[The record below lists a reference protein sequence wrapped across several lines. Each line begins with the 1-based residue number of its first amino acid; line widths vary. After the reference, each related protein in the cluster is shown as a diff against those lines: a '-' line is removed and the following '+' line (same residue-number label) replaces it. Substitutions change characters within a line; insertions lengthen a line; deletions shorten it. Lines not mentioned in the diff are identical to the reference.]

1 MHVVSRAPRPTCLN
15 RLTVTTVVQE
25 VSRAETLTERIS
37 VTDVALR
44 LLGAG
49 ALAISSYVHL
59 HLADHYTSLG
69 DTITMGDLFYAEGAI
84 AAAVGLWVLVTG
96 GRWAWVATL
105 LVAAASFGAVMLY
118 RYVNVGSIG
127 PIPNMYDPSWLP
139 SPDKGMSAVAEG
151 AGVVIAALALLR
163 SGVRR

>member
-1 MHVVSRAPRPTCLN
+1 M
-15 RLTVTTVVQE
+15 
-25 VSRAETLTERIS
+25 SRAESLTDRIS
-37 VTDVALR
+37 LTDVVLR

-59 HLADHYTSLG
+59 HLADHYSSLG
-69 DTITMGDLFYAEGAI
+69 DTITMGDLFYAEGAV
-84 AAAVGLWVLVTG
+84 AAAVALWVIVTG
-96 GRWAWVATL
+96 GRWAWVAVF

-139 SPDKGMSAVAEG
+139 SPDKGLSAVAEA
-151 AGVVIAALALLR
+151 AGVVTAALALLR
-163 SGVRR
+163 LGVRR

>member
-1 MHVVSRAPRPTCLN
+1 MESLTQ
-15 RLTVTTVVQE
+15 RL
-25 VSRAETLTERIS
+25 S
-37 VTDVALR
+37 VTDVVLR

-59 HLADHYTSLG
+59 HLAHIYTSLG
-69 DTITMGDLFYAEGAI
+69 DTITMGDLFYAEGAV
-84 AAAVGLWVLVTG
+84 AAAVALWVIVTG
-96 GRWAWVATL
+96 GRWAWVAVL
-105 LVAAASFGAVMLY
+105 LVAAASFAAVMLY

-127 PIPNMYDPSWLP
+127 PIPNMYDPSWQP
-139 SPDKGMSAVAEG
+139 SPDKGLSAVAEA